1 MTSVLISIA
10 VAVLTFA
17 GGIVGLYLQRLLPEQ
32 HSVEKAR
39 EMIGSVI
46 GFVTLL
52 LALVLG
58 TIIGSAYFFSA
69 TQQSELQTLAAHYLQ
84 LDQELAKYG
93 PDTKPVRDRMKAAM
107 IENYDLFWQGGEA
120 DSEKLKV
127 GAAMAG
133 LQPMDDYLESLD
145 PKTPAQTKAASSA
158 GGHFGQIKQPR
169 LMMSLQLAHPYPK
182 SLLITVVVWALFLF
196 CGFGLLSHMNA
207 TTMAA
212 LAFGA
217 FAVASAVFLIL
228 ELSQPYTG
236 LFRISPAAL
245 VETIE
250 AIDR

>member
-10 VAVLTFA
+10 VAIFTFA
-17 GGIVGLYLQRLLPEQ
+17 GGIIGLYLNKLLPEQ
-32 HSVEKAR
+32 HSVDKAR

-127 GAAMAG
+127 GAAMFWLAADG
-133 LQPMDDYLESLD
+133 RLPGPSRLSL
-145 PKTPAQTKAASSA
+145 
-158 GGHFGQIKQPR
+158 R
-169 LMMSLQLAHPYPK
+169 
-182 SLLITVVVWALFLF
+182 
-196 CGFGLLSHMNA
+196 
-207 TTMAA
+207 
-212 LAFGA
+212 
-217 FAVASAVFLIL
+217 
-228 ELSQPYTG
+228 
-236 LFRISPAAL
+236 
-245 VETIE
+245 
-250 AIDR
+250 